1 MDHQKWD
8 AFCDQL
14 RVKLI
19 SNEYINY
26 IWKFEGKLA
35 RELFFSVGVNN
46 VCDLSKETSSDRFD
60 LYTIFLSASL
70 LAN

>member
-1 MDHQKWD
+1 MVVHNIIFSKLSVLTAARQTCHQKWD

-26 IWKFEGKLA
+26 IWKYEGTLA
-35 RELFFSVGVNN
+35 R
-46 VCDLSKETSSDRFD
+46 
-60 LYTIFLSASL
+60 
-70 LAN
+70 

>member
-1 MDHQKWD
+1 MVVHNMIFSKLSVLTAARQTCHQKWD

-26 IWKFEGKLA
+26 IWKYEGTLA
-35 RELFFSVGVNN
+35 REHLFSVGVSN
-46 VCDLSKETSSDRFD
+46 V
-60 LYTIFLSASL
+60 I
-70 LAN
+70 